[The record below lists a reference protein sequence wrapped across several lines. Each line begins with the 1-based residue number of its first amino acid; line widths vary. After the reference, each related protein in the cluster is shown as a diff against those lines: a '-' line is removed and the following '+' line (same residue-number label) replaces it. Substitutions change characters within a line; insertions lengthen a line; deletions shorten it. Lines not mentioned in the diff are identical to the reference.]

1 MCGCEEGYAGI
12 NSPCVASS
20 YSFEDVNSST
30 YSSNFIYIQ
39 FNESGSS
46 NQWAQRSAFGGYSGA
61 YALCSNSMF
70 YNSNS
75 TMIIHIN
82 MPADGT
88 VSFYLKGTCE
98 EHDELNVY
106 YDGENWISSRNFY
119 TGSKTTG
126 WSSWTSQSVD
136 LSAGNHTLTFNYRKD
151 NETNGGDDR
160 FCIDDLSL
168 SFD

>member
-1 MCGCEEGYAGI
+1 
-12 NSPCVASS
+12 
-20 YSFEDVNSST
+20 
-30 YSSNFIYIQ
+30 
-39 FNESGSS
+39 
-46 NQWAQRSAFGGYSGA
+46 
-61 YALCSNSMF
+61 MF

-119 TGSKTTG
+119 TGSKITG

>member
-1 MCGCEEGYAGI
+1 MGTKVSIWRILGSLRIMFQQHVLQLKFNHDYTHKYA
-12 NSPCVASS
+12 A
-20 YSFEDVNSST
+20 E
-30 YSSNFIYIQ
+30 
-39 FNESGSS
+39 
-46 NQWAQRSAFGGYSGA
+46 
-61 YALCSNSMF
+61 
-70 YNSNS
+70 
-75 TMIIHIN
+75 
-82 MPADGT
+82 GT

-106 YDGENWISSRNFY
+106 YDGENWISSRDFY
-119 TGSKTTG
+119 TGSKITG